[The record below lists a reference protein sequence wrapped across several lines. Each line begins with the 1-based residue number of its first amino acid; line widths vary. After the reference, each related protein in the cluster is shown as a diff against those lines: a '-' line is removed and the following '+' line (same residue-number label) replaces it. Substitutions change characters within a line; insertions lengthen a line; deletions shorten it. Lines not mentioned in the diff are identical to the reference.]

1 MKKIVLSIALMAAST
16 YSVKTYADI
25 ITVRGGG
32 GVVKEG
38 GKTTYCPSPGDI
50 CATIETSKPAL
61 AVGDVVSVTPV
72 VTGKPETVQVISI
85 SGSAAPD
92 GSYMGRQLTF
102 RSLSGE

>member
-1 MKKIVLSIALMAAST
+1 MKKIILSLAVIAAST

-38 GKTTYCPSPGDI
+38 GKVTYCPSPGEI

-61 AVGDVVSVTPV
+61 SVGDVVSVTPV
-72 VTGKPETVQVISI
+72 VTGKAETVQVISI
-85 SGSAAPD
+85 MGSAAPD
-92 GSYMGRQLTF
+92 GSYKGSQLTF